1 MRKFYNPEIILYY
14 FRIILRNTGY
24 NLDPDPDWDF
34 WPDSSSMNEDPK
46 HWFWR
51 INIPIQGRI
60 LNTFSELFLLVFD
73 KVSILAWTVQ
83 VVCNNSS
90 CPYSNFMHAEC
101 FEVWQESVL
110 NFLKTCGRARFLFVP
125 SVVIFCYFSVQ
136 IWYIIHIPVP
146 YPFVRFQ
153 VARYGIY
160 VALIHCENKKTA
172 VCTSGRCTV
181 LFLPVLVCFFLLVF
195 NFLLRVLFRF
205 YLPGTGSSVGI
216 V

>member
-60 LNTFSELFLLVFD
+60 LNTFTELFLLVFD

-160 VALIHCENKKTA
+160 VALIHCENKIKRGIYLRQMYRTFS
-172 VCTSGRCTV
+172 TRTGMFFFT
-181 LFLPVLVCFFLLVF
+181 CF
-195 NFLLRVLFRF
+195 
-205 YLPGTGSSVGI
+205 
-216 V
+216 

>member
-1 MRKFYNPEIILYY
+1 
-14 FRIILRNTGY
+14 
-24 NLDPDPDWDF
+24 
-34 WPDSSSMNEDPK
+34 MNEDPK

-60 LNTFSELFLLVFD
+60 LNTFTELFLLVFD

-160 VALIHCENKKTA
+160 VALIHCENKKKRGIYLRQMYRTFS
-172 VCTSGRCTV
+172 TRTGM
-181 LFLPVLVCFFLLVF
+181 FFLLVF